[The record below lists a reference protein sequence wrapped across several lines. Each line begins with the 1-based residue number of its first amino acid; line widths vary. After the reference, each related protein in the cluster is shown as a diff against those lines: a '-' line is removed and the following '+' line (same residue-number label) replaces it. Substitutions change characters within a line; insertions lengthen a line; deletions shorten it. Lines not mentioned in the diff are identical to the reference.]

1 MADSFGA
8 QFRLSSCLPF
18 QRLRGGSAAL
28 TQCCSS
34 QAGQLGPNLS
44 AFTANSAQEG
54 QVPGGTDRRP
64 STRTRVRNTKGR
76 KRWTSPGLHNT
87 QLQGVCRRRSLAT
100 IPGARKP
107 RHLVNVEV
115 AAIARTEQPH
125 TPPRSQ
131 VTPTC
136 GVSLPARPVAAY
148 LALQTFPQ
156 RVPSAAEQRGRRQAS
171 AARSSSERGGHLP
184 GAAAVAWPQPAL
196 PAEAKG
202 RSRLAAVPRRCGTHV
217 ETSSLQAPLRAAPK
231 GGGGRQV
238 PFRPQTLSAPRKV
251 TASLPHR
258 CRRCGTQRPTA
269 PSFAAPLSSAR
280 GSPRRPPSLRPLRS
294 AAVRGEDGEIGEL
307 SERQGDTRAALP
319 PPARPPRQRALR
331 LGAAG
336 AGPLPL
342 PAGSS
347 RAPSPLS
354 PRGPFLRVAASGNK
368 SRTGASRRSGLR
380 CSSSP
385 SAERGARLRP
395 ARPEVRPCSRRSPS
409 AAAPGAPGPPVPSA
423 PALLH
428 LPRCRAVP
436 AARAEE
442 RRGHP
447 RSVLPQLLITFLR
460 PHSAPPRC
468 RPGARPHAG
477 RMHRRRRRPSGDALG
492 HAGSGRPSA
501 LPLAGTENCCPAP
514 RTPSR
519 PIHCPA
525 PRTATSCRRGRCP
538 VPASGGWDPAAL
550 RQSVR
555 ARRGGRRGG
564 TAGRRGRARPRE
576 VNGERCSVGAV
587 DGALRSV
594 DDWGGAKQNS
604 S

>member
-64 STRTRVRNTKGR
+64 SARTRVRNTKGR

-131 VTPTC
+131 VTPSC

-148 LALQTFPQ
+148 FALQTFPQ

-258 CRRCGTQRPTA
+258 CRRCGTPRPTA

-294 AAVRGEDGEIGEL
+294 AAVRGEDGEMGEL
-307 SERQGDTRAALP
+307 NERQGDTRAALLP
-319 PPARPPRQRALR
+319 PSRPPARPGSEPSASGPPEPGPSRCPRAVPELPHRCL
-331 LGAAG
+331 LGGRFSAS
-336 AGPLPL
+336 LPL
-342 PAGSS
+342 VIS
-347 RAPSPLS
+347 REPGRAAA
-354 PRGPFLRVAASGNK
+354 RG
-368 SRTGASRRSGLR
+368 
-380 CSSSP
+380 
-385 SAERGARLRP
+385 
-395 ARPEVRPCSRRSPS
+395 S
-409 AAAPGAPGPPVPSA
+409 AAALPLQPSG
-423 PALLH
+423 
-428 LPRCRAVP
+428 V
-436 AARAEE
+436 
-442 RRGHP
+442 RG
-447 RSVLPQLLITFLR
+447 SV
-460 PHSAPPRC
+460 
-468 RPGARPHAG
+468 RPG
-477 RMHRRRRRPSGDALG
+477 
-492 HAGSGRPSA
+492 
-501 LPLAGTENCCPAP
+501 
-514 RTPSR
+514 
-519 PIHCPA
+519 
-525 PRTATSCRRGRCP
+525 
-538 VPASGGWDPAAL
+538 L
-550 RQSVR
+550 R
-555 ARRGGRRGG
+555 
-564 TAGRRGRARPRE
+564 
-576 VNGERCSVGAV
+576 
-587 DGALRSV
+587 
-594 DDWGGAKQNS
+594 
-604 S
+604 